1 MPESS
6 FQLDH
11 LNLPARD
18 PEGLARWYAAT
29 LGLRADQHRVR
40 GPGVL
45 LVFAKGEP
53 VDRAPEFHLGMRV
66 PSMRVLSEWAE
77 KFEASVKAG
86 PEFSSF
92 QISDP
97 EGNCIELYTPSNPA

>member
-18 PEGLARWYAAT
+18 PAGLARWYAET
-29 LGLRADQHRVR
+29 LGLRADDNKVR

-45 LVFAKGEP
+45 MVFAQGEP
-53 VDRAPEFHLGMRV
+53 VNRAPEFHVGMRV
-66 PSMRVLSEWAE
+66 PSMQVLEGWAD
-77 KFEASVKAG
+77 KFKASLKRG
-86 PEFSSF
+86 PEFTSF

-97 EGNCIELYTPSNPA
+97 EGNCIELYTPSQPG